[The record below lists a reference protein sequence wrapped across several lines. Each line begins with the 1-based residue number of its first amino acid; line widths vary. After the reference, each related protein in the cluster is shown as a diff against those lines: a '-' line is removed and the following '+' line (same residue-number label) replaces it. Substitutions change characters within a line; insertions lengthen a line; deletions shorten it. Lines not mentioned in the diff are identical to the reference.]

1 MKRTLD
7 IHRCQP
13 CATKGAKTLKFD
25 DTKDDDEFAGKQ
37 DGDEDDDEEDDDE
50 EDDDDE
56 DDDEEDDDDDVE
68 SKEEERVSVIDDNI
82 SADRMDKRGSR
93 HCCVP
98 LCTKRSTWGPIG
110 GARTSARYCSKHG
123 RENGSSVNV
132 QDKRCEVPGCKL
144 SPSFGPA
151 GGNRSSAICCST
163 HGNERGLVNVW
174 HKQCEAPGC
183 TLSPSFGPTGG
194 NRSSAICCS
203 THGNERGFVNVWHKQ
218 CEAPGCKLRP
228 SFGPTGG
235 NRSSAICCSTHGN
248 ERGLVNV
255 INQCEAPGCTI
266 FPCYGIE
273 GGRREFCYTHSDPR
287 KHMNVVHK
295 RCATCTLLPAKFIH
309 PNSKTKQCLECDP
322 RIRAKT
328 KQKEIVVKRV
338 LEAAFKDDTVI
349 RELFVSFCGGGSDR
363 TECGRT
369 QSLSAR
375 CDFVLYNEHAVVVV
389 EVDEDQHKHYC
400 RQREIARAQDI
411 VVSLIQGGNPLP
423 VTVIRFNPDAF
434 KIDKKT
440 RRIPSQIRHAKLVE
454 VIRDG
459 LKSNAPHHTWS
470 LVYMYYDCDADGLL
484 CIMDDIPEEIRE
496 ICLAPIIT

>member
-151 GGNRSSAICCST
+151 
-163 HGNERGLVNVW
+163 
-174 HKQCEAPGC
+174 
-183 TLSPSFGPTGG
+183 
-194 NRSSAICCS
+194 
-203 THGNERGFVNVWHKQ
+203 
-218 CEAPGCKLRP
+218 
-228 SFGPTGG
+228 GG